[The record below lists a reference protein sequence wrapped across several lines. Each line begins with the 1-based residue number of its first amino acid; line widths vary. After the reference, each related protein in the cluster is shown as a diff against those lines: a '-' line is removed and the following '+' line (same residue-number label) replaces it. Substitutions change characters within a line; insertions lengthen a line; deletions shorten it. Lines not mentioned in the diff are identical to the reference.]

1 MSATRKSLWTL
12 AAILTTA
19 CASGPRWVAA
29 GGTYTP
35 PSSRYTMQLPQGWKR
50 LEGQDW
56 LLTSRDGPFLQ
67 SLSVRIIEVDKPIGN
82 STKKVLARGML
93 PQEAAEVIQDAIASS
108 PRMQGMKLLE
118 NAPAELDGRPGFKL
132 VLGFKDEDGLKMKA
146 VVYGV
151 LAGDSLY
158 QLTYRAPERYYFEH
172 DLATVEQVRATF
184 RIMQP
189 AAAQA
194 RGAN

>member
-1 MSATRKSLWTL
+1 MSATRKSLWALT
-12 AAILTTA
+12 AILTTS

-29 GGTYTP
+29 DGAYTP
-35 PSSRYTMQLPQGWKR
+35 PSSQYTLQLPQGWKR
-50 LEGQDW
+50 REGQDW
-56 LLTSRDGPFLQ
+56 LLTSREGPFLQ
-67 SLSVRIIEVDKPIGN
+67 WLAVRVIEVGKPIGKN
-82 STKKVLARGML
+82 TKKMLARGML

-108 PRMQGMKLLE
+108 PGMQGMQLLE

-132 VLGFKDEDGLKMKA
+132 VFGYKDEDGLKMKA

-158 QLTYRAPERYYFEH
+158 QLTYRAPERYYFER

-184 RIMQP
+184 RIAQP
-189 AAAQA
+189 AAAQT

>member
-1 MSATRKSLWTL
+1 MSATRKSLWIL

-29 GGTYTP
+29 GGTYMP

-118 NAPAELDGRPGFKL
+118 NAPAELDGRSGFKL
-132 VLGFKDEDGLKMKA
+132 VLGYKDEDGLKMKA

>member
-29 GGTYTP
+29 GGTYMP

-67 SLSVRIIEVDKPIGN
+67 SLSVRIIEVDKPLGK

-108 PRMQGMKLLE
+108 PGMQGMKLLE

-132 VLGFKDEDGLKMKA
+132 VVGYKDEDGLKMKA

-151 LAGDSLY
+151 LVGDSLY
-158 QLTYRAPERYYFEH
+158 QLTYRAPERYYFQQ
-172 DLATVEQVRATF
+172 DLATAEQMRATF
-184 RIMQP
+184 RIAQP
-189 AAAQA
+189 AAVQT

>member
-1 MSATRKSLWTL
+1 MRATRKSLWTL

-35 PSSRYTMQLPQGWKR
+35 LSSRYTMQLPQGWKR

-108 PRMQGMKLLE
+108 PGMQGMKLLE

-151 LAGDSLY
+151 LAGDALY

-184 RIMQP
+184 RIKQP